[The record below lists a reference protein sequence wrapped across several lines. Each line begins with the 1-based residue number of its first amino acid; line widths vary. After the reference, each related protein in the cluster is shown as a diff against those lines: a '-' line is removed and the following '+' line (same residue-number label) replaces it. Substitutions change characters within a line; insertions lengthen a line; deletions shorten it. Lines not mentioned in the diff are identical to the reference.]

1 MEYTITHSINENVI
15 HIQVI
20 HNKTNTYYESS
31 IENTDIHRQIFENI
45 NNMELNFHI
54 CDTKLFLF
62 FDYNGKSYDF
72 EINKKDINT
81 VKFNTLEAKYN
92 ALKDETTVQYNAL
105 KDKYNVLKDE
115 CSLQFKTLQEKQIKN
130 ICRLRRNILKLEQQ
144 IQINEDQQPIVFNV
158 MYTNN
163 NTIFDSN
170 FSHRGSRSCDNTS
183 HFYKKSELI
192 CDGVTWESINN
203 YLNKLVPK
211 IDLLRLNS
219 KIQKVLVIIPPRKIM
234 KVWINIKSEPTYYT
248 CGIHELS
255 LDKVMMIWLGIEKCK
270 DDIPD
275 NLIELANK

>member
-15 HIQVI
+15 HFQVI
-20 HNKTNTYYESS
+20 HNKTNTYYESF
-31 IENTDIHRQIFENI
+31 IENTDTHRQIFENI

-92 ALKDETTVQYNAL
+92 ALKD
-105 KDKYNVLKDE
+105 KY
-115 CSLQFKTLQEKQIKN
+115 
-130 ICRLRRNILKLEQQ
+130 ICLRRNILKLEQQ

-170 FSHRGSRSCDNTS
+170 FSHRGGRSCDNTS

-192 CDGVTWESINN
+192 CDGGIWASINN
-203 YLNKLVPK
+203 YLNKLVPKIDLLRPK

-255 LDKVMMIWLGIEKCK
+255 LDKVIMIWLGIEKCK

-275 NLIELANK
+275 NLIELAIK

>member
-1 MEYTITHSINENVI
+1 
-15 HIQVI
+15 
-20 HNKTNTYYESS
+20 
-31 IENTDIHRQIFENI
+31 
-45 NNMELNFHI
+45 MELNFHI

-81 VKFNTLEAKYN
+81 IKFNTLEAK
-92 ALKDETTVQYNAL
+92 YNAL

-115 CSLQFKTLQEKQIKN
+115 CFLQFKTLQEEQIKN
-130 ICRLRRNILKLEQQ
+130 ICLRRNILKLEQQ

-158 MYTNN
+158 MYTNH
-163 NTIFDSN
+163 NTIFELT
-170 FSHRGSRSCDNTS
+170 RGSRGGRSSNNTS

-192 CDGVTWESINN
+192 CDGGVWDSINN
-203 YLNKLVPK
+203 YLNKPVHN
-211 IDLLRLNS
+211 IDLLELVPQ
-219 KIQKVLVIIPPRKIM
+219 IVLVIIPPRKIM

-275 NLIELANK
+275 NLIELALN

>member
-1 MEYTITHSINENVI
+1 MQYQINHTINSNTI

-20 HNKTNTYYESS
+20 HNKTYTYYESF

-81 VKFNTLEAKYN
+81 IKFNTLEAK
-92 ALKDETTVQYNAL
+92 YNAL

-115 CSLQFKTLQEKQIKN
+115 CFLQFKTLQEEQIKN
-130 ICRLRRNILKLEQQ
+130 ICLRRNILKLEQQ

-170 FSHRGSRSCDNTS
+170 FSHRGGRSCDNTS

-192 CDGVTWESINN
+192 CDGGIWASINN

-275 NLIELANK
+275 NLIELALN